1 MKCNKETVAVM
12 KLFLKH
18 KSIRIAY
25 YAGLGA
31 VYLFGVTA
39 LARVFMTAFH

>member
-1 MKCNKETVAVM
+1 MMKR
-12 KLFLKH
+12 FLKH

-31 VYLFGVTA
+31 VYLFGFTA
-39 LARVFMTAFH
+39 LAHAFVAVLAALH